1 MLYFKTM
8 LQLQRVLI
16 TICVLAVHTVELRT
30 VSIKQFGPLFEIA
43 TLALDKEWCGG
54 KIANNRNREPEK
66 WRTSGLAASKK
77 KCLMAKFRVGGS
89 SEIGQWVRPLF

>member
-1 MLYFKTM
+1 M

-16 TICVLAVHTVELRT
+16 TICVFAVHTVVLST

-54 KIANNRNREPEK
+54 KITNNRNREPEK
-66 WRTSGLAASKK
+66 WRTSELETSQKIAKWRNFELAEV
-77 KCLMAKFRVGGS
+77 AK
-89 SEIGQWVRPLF
+89 